1 MTFLP
6 LKQTFKAA
14 TIAALT
20 ILAGS
25 AANVQDASA
34 SPYGYGYGNA
44 HTINRIINQI
54 SPRGWSY
61 KGGHSYGYGSH
72 GYKSSYSS
80 HHQPYYGGYN
90 SHSYGS
96 HTYSPDRYSPDLY
109 SYDTATPY
117 TYVSN
122 TYYDLDSSIYN
133 RSMDLGVF
141 FAPASSHITL
151 RGKEVLDS
159 LGYALASST
168 FAHSVYRI
176 AGHTDAVGNA
186 HANRKLSKRRAYAV
200 KEYLQHRFH
209 INPRRLIA
217 IGFGEDR
224 LKDTANPSSAINR
237 RVEVTLIATSYKD
250 LPGGSYYAG
259 H

>member
-14 TIAALT
+14 TIAAIT

-25 AANVQDASA
+25 TINVQDASA
-34 SPYGYGYGNA
+34 SSYGYGYGNA
-44 HTINRIINQI
+44 NTINRIINQI

-61 KGGHSYGYGSH
+61 KGGHSYGRSYGSH
-72 GYKSSYSS
+72 GYKSSYRTS
-80 HHQPYYGGYN
+80 HQPYYGGYN

-96 HTYSPDRYSPDLY
+96 HTYSPDDYGY

-122 TYYDLDSSIYN
+122 SYYDLDSSIYN

-141 FAPASSHITL
+141 FAPSSSHITL

-159 LGYALASST
+159 LGYALASTT

-176 AGHTDAVGNA
+176 AGHTDTVGNA
-186 HANRKLSKRRAYAV
+186 RANRKLSKKRAYAV
-200 KEYLQHRFH
+200 KKYLQHRFH

-217 IGFGEDR
+217 VGFGEDR
-224 LKDTANPSSAINR
+224 LKDHANPTSAINR

-250 LPGGSYYAG
+250 LSGGSY
-259 H
+259 